1 MAEYKTGVPANDLR
15 LRDWPAGRL
24 NVLRLAV
31 QRLEGEV
38 NRSLGNRVEQSRK
51 RLISEQVPFPL
62 SLEVKPG
69 FRQAEVNIGAA
80 PGLGGHPRRQLLFYE
95 LQHDSSPAFP
105 DPTILETPNPHIMI
119 AGLGLGETRS
129 FRARCIST
137 LNEASV
143 WTDTVTVT
151 VAQSQIQQSFFTDVD
166 VRLETPIGAWQTI
179 LDDTYTPL
187 EAMACLNFHIAVA
200 GPTFDVDRIKNGVT
214 RKSLFGGPAHVQFR
228 YRIGPFNAATGTF
241 QLAEHGQRTM
251 LSVRPGFSS
260 AATNGARST
269 TRNPLA
275 FGAFICPWYKR
286 TAGTPVRILLEAAKC
301 PGSEWLGPT
310 RNRAIR
316 TTDPVI
322 FVRNAQLIEVLE
334 DL

>member
-31 QRLEGEV
+31 QRLEQEV
-38 NRSLGNRVEQSRK
+38 NRSLGNRVVQSRK
-51 RLISEQVPFPL
+51 RLISDQVPFPL
-62 SLEVKPG
+62 TLEVKPG
-69 FRQAEVNIGAA
+69 FRQAEVNIGPA

-129 FRARCIST
+129 FRARVVST
-137 LNEASV
+137 LNEASR
-143 WTDTVTVT
+143 WTDAVTVT
-151 VAQSQIQQSFFTDVD
+151 VAQSQIQQSFFTDVT

-200 GPTFDVDRIKNGVT
+200 GPTFDVDRLKNGVT
-214 RKSLFGGPAHVQFR
+214 RKTLFGGPGHVQFR
-228 YRIGPFNAATGTF
+228 YRLGQFNATTGTF
-241 QLAEHGQRTM
+241 NMEEHGQRTM
-251 LSVRPGFSS
+251 LSVRPGFNSASTNAARS
-260 AATNGARST
+260 AA
-269 TRNPLA
+269 RNPLA
-275 FGAFICPWYKR
+275 FGAFVCPWYKR
-286 TAGTPVRILLEAAKC
+286 TAGTPVRVVLEASKC
-301 PGSEWLGPT
+301 PGTEWLGPT

-316 TTDPVI
+316 TSDPI
-322 FVRNAQLIEVLE
+322 IAVRNAQLIEVLE